1 MLATLSLAALVL
13 ALDLSSKHLIMSRM
27 APGETITILPRLLD
41 FTYVRNPGAA
51 YGMLAGGRWFLAAI
65 ALILVASALFLA
77 PRLQRPWER
86 AALGLLIGGALGNM
100 LDRVRWGLVTDFVQI
115 EPLPIFQ
122 VFNLA
127 DLAIS
132 AAVVVVASA
141 WLLQRR

>member
-65 ALILVASALFLA
+65 ALILVALALFLA